1 MRRKREQR
9 RKLRR
14 LKLRTLF
21 MLSITLIF
29 NDYAWFL
36 YITQVSTNMQ
46 VHVDAWSVN
55 FEIGNDTIEKNTL
68 FTIDNAYPGMESKSQ
83 TIKITNSGEKLAD
96 ISYKISKM
104 RILGNTYIVKNE
116 LSSEE
121 KATLT
126 GNEIEKTNEELLN
139 MLEKDYPFTI
149 SSVCN
154 ATQLSPGESTEAT
167 ISFTWEYDSADDS
180 LDTQFGVDSYNYY
193 LAHKDSPA
201 IEINIKVVAQQHKNT

>member
-29 NDYAWFL
+29 NAYAWFL

-68 FTIDNAYPGMESKSQ
+68 FTIDNA
-83 TIKITNSGEKLAD
+83 
-96 ISYKISKM
+96 
-104 RILGNTYIVKNE
+104 
-116 LSSEE
+116 
-121 KATLT
+121 
-126 GNEIEKTNEELLN
+126 
-139 MLEKDYPFTI
+139 
-149 SSVCN
+149 
-154 ATQLSPGESTEAT
+154 
-167 ISFTWEYDSADDS
+167 
-180 LDTQFGVDSYNYY
+180 
-193 LAHKDSPA
+193 
-201 IEINIKVVAQQHKNT
+201 

>member
-1 MRRKREQR
+1 M
-9 RKLRR
+9 
-14 LKLRTLF
+14 
-21 MLSITLIF
+21 
-29 NDYAWFL
+29 
-36 YITQVSTNMQ
+36 
-46 VHVDAWSVN
+46 
-55 FEIGNDTIEKNTL
+55 
-68 FTIDNAYPGMESKSQ
+68 
-83 TIKITNSGEKLAD
+83 
-96 ISYKISKM
+96 SYKISKM